1 MALHLGDTAP
11 DFTQDSTLG
20 EIRFHEYLGDSWG
33 ILFSHPADFTPVC
46 TTELGTIARLK
57 SEFDARGVKVIGLSV
72 DPVGEHIKWLSDIE
86 ETQGAKVTFPMLG
99 DADKKV
105 ATLYDMIPP
114 AASDSMTVRSVFFID
129 PAKKIRLILIYP
141 ASIGRNF
148 DEVLRCI
155 DALKTSDAYGVATP
169 ADWRPGKDCIIPP
182 SVTNEEA
189 ARKFP
194 QGFVVVKPYLRT
206 VACKAVTP

>member
-1 MALHLGDTAP
+1 MALYIGDTAP

-20 EIRFHEYLGDSWG
+20 EIRFHDYLGDSWA

-46 TTELGTIARLK
+46 TTELGTVARLK
-57 SEFDARGVKVIGLSV
+57 SAFDARGVKVIGLSV
-72 DPVGEHIKWLSDIE
+72 DPVEEHTKWLGDIE
-86 ETQGAKVTFPMLG
+86 QTQGARVAFPMLG

-114 AASDSMTVRSVFFID
+114 AAVDSMTVRSVFFID
-129 PAKKIRLILIYP
+129 PAKKIRLILTYP
-141 ASIGRNF
+141 ASVGRNF

-155 DALKTSDAYGVATP
+155 DALKTCDARGVATP
-169 ADWRPGKDCIIPP
+169 ADWHPGQDCIIPP

-189 ARKFP
+189 ARQFP
-194 QGFVVVKPYLRT
+194 QGFVELTPYLRT
-206 VACKAVTP
+206 VA